1 MKTETLE
8 GKDKYAA
15 ITQMGIA
22 EKISEQ
28 GPKEVAIYSQHGD
41 AETVLI
47 LACRIPWNVDG
58 WRFTGTLE
66 EREAKVRQ
74 IQSELQVAYRD
85 LKVANNGN

>member
-1 MKTETLE
+1 MKAETIK
-8 GKDKYAA
+8 GKDKYTA
-15 ITQMGIA
+15 IAQMKIA
-22 EKISEQ
+22 SQISAQ
-28 GPKEVAIYSQHGD
+28 APKEVAVYASHEYDHTI
-41 AETVLI
+41 LI

-85 LKVANNGN
+85 LKVANNVQ